1 MGEVAAIRH
10 WNTEHDFV
18 AKITDINTF
27 GRFGARTKRIL
38 VIMWQKKKI
47 FHGGMLQTVHKIV
60 LDACEIL

>member
-1 MGEVAAIRH
+1 MSLGEVAVIRH

-18 AKITDINTF
+18 AKITDTNT
-27 GRFGARTKRIL
+27 FGARTKRIL
-38 VIMWQKKKI
+38 VIMWQKKKTI

>member
-1 MGEVAAIRH
+1 MSLGEVAVIRH

-18 AKITDINTF
+18 AKITDINTS
-27 GRFGARTKRIL
+27 GARTKRIL